1 MPTPTDVISPLQAT
15 PTSSSTPAEF
25 RLSEAIAAL
34 SYALDITEGQPQ
46 GHAARTCLI
55 GMRLAR
61 QIALTPS
68 EQSALFYA
76 LLLKDLGCSSNAAKM
91 CYLFG
96 ADDRTIKHDVKTI
109 DWQRMT
115 ENVKFAAQQVAPDGS
130 TLERLMRLVAMAL
143 QGPKG
148 GHKLIETRCERGA
161 SIARQLGF
169 PEETVAAI
177 HQLDEH
183 WSGHGYPEGR
193 QGAGI
198 SLLARIACLAQTVE
212 VFLSEFGLRAALQV
226 ARDRR
231 GRWFDPQLVDAFLKL
246 EQDTDFWLQ
255 VKLEY
260 PHELVSQFEPPEEVR
275 LVDEAMLNQ
284 LALAFAEVVDAKS
297 PWTYQHSTGV
307 ADIAVG
313 IAEVLGYPS
322 DELRVVRRMGLL
334 HDVGKLGVSNAI
346 LDKPA
351 KLTGEEFAVLKRHTY
366 FTQEIL
372 GRVQGFSKHASIA
385 AAHHEKLNGL
395 GYHRGLVGDELS
407 PTARLLCVADIFEAM
422 SAARP
427 YRAAMPL
434 EKVLT
439 TMNEEAGQTICADS
453 FVALQNW
460 LDRTAFTN
468 RVTDQLAA
476 VQRLVAEL

>member
-1 MPTPTDVISPLQAT
+1 MPAPTDVITPLQSSQAIGST
-15 PTSSSTPAEF
+15 PTEF
-25 RLSEAIAAL
+25 RLSEAVAAL

-46 GHAARTCLI
+46 GHAARSCLI

-61 QIALTPS
+61 QIALTSS

-96 ADDRTIKHDVKTI
+96 ADDRTIKRDAKKI
-109 DWQRMT
+109 DWERMT
-115 ENVKFAAQQVAPDGS
+115 ENVKFAARQVAPDGS
-130 TLERLMRLVAMAL
+130 TLERMMRMVAMAL

-161 SIARQLGF
+161 AIARRLGF

-183 WSGHGYPEGR
+183 WNGHGHPEGR

-212 VFLSEFGLRAALQV
+212 VFFSEFGLRAAVQV

-246 EQDTDFWLQ
+246 EKDSDFWME
-255 VKLEY
+255 VKLEN

-275 LVDEAMLNQ
+275 LVDEAMLDQ
-284 LALAFAEVVDAKS
+284 LAQAFAEVVDAKS
-297 PWTYQHSTGV
+297 PWTYRHSTGV

-313 IAEVLGYPS
+313 MADVLGYSS
-322 DELRVVRRMGLL
+322 DELRIVRRMGLL
-334 HDVGKLGVSNAI
+334 HDVGKLGVSNSI

-351 KLTGEEFAVLKRHTY
+351 RLTDEEFAVLKRHTY
-366 FTQEIL
+366 FTQGIL
-372 GRVQGFSKHASIA
+372 GRVQGFSKHASVA
-385 AAHHEKLNGL
+385 AAHHEKLNGS

-407 PTARLLCVADIFEAM
+407 QTARVLCVADIFEAM

-427 YRAAMPL
+427 YREAVPL

-439 TMNEEAGQTICADS
+439 SMNEEAGQTICAES
-453 FVALQNW
+453 FVALQKW
-460 LDRTAFTN
+460 LDRTEFTN

-476 VQRLVAEL
+476 VERLVAEL

>member
-1 MPTPTDVISPLQAT
+1 MPAKVDSSPPDSSTPTT
-15 PTSSSTPAEF
+15 PPAEF
-25 RLSEAIAAL
+25 RLSEAVAAM

-55 GMRLAR
+55 GMRLAQ

-76 LLLKDLGCSSNAAKM
+76 LLLKDLGCSCNAAKM

-96 ADDRTIKHDVKTI
+96 ADDRTIKRDAKKI

-115 ENVKFAAQQVAPDGS
+115 DNVKFVARQVAPDAS
-130 TLERLMRLVAMAL
+130 TLERMMRIAVTAL
-143 QGPKG
+143 RCPKG
-148 GHKLIETRCERGA
+148 KQKLINARCERGA
-161 SIARQLGF
+161 AITRRLGF
-169 PEETVAAI
+169 PEETAIAI

-183 WSGHGYPEGR
+183 WNGYGHPEGR

-212 VFLSEFGLRAALQV
+212 VFFSEFGLRAAMEV
-226 ARDRR
+226 ARGRR

-246 EQDTDFWLQ
+246 EQDEDFWRH
-255 VKLEY
+255 VKLDN
-260 PHELVSQFEPPEEVR
+260 PHELVSRFEPAEEVR
-275 LVDEAMLNQ
+275 LLDEAMLDQ

-297 PWTYQHSTGV
+297 PWTYRHSNGV
-307 ADIAVG
+307 AEIAVG
-313 IAEVLGYPS
+313 IAEVLGYPAE
-322 DELRVVRRMGLL
+322 ELRIVRRMGLL

-351 KLTGEEFAVLKRHTY
+351 QLTGEEFAALKRHTY
-366 FTQEIL
+366 YTQEIL

-385 AAHHEKLNGL
+385 AAHHEKLDGS

-407 PTARLLCVADIFEAM
+407 QTTRILCVADIFEAM

-427 YRAAMPL
+427 YREAMPL
-434 EKVLT
+434 LRVLT
-439 TMNEEAGQTICADS
+439 TMNEEAGQKICADS
-453 FVALQNW
+453 FVALQQW
-460 LDRTAFTN
+460 LNRTDFTN
-468 RVTDQLAA
+468 RVNDQFAA